1 MSSNA
6 SGDDRAVSFLVCGLG
21 RLGQQCAVVLKEFE
35 VGVIGVDRAPS
46 PRWQTADLPDLLDG
60 LVIGDCCQVEVLT
73 RAGIAQCRAALLV
86 TDDERTNIAAAFA
99 ARSLNPNIRLIIRS
113 AQENLNQLLRQ
124 QMGNLVAFEPSQFSA
139 NVFALASLGDATQA
153 LFDVGDAKM
162 RVVRLK
168 IEAGQDWREGRLL
181 ADLNTASHRILS
193 HAAQTKPARSSF
205 HSWNPDDTIHE
216 GDILTFIESADRLAS
231 PTELGPY
238 RAKKDQT
245 LPPMAP
251 RFASLG
257 ARLKRFWRGGTQ
269 VRRVALASSMIML
282 GLVLAGIVL
291 YRLENPDISWF
302 DAVNVSVVLGV
313 GGFDNVFG
321 ALHLPFPISP
331 GLYLFSVIIKIS
343 SAVFLG
349 ILYAMMT
356 ERILS
361 ARLQIARRR
370 PHAPLGGHT
379 IIIGMGVIGQR
390 VAAILRD
397 WRRPIIG
404 LAEQEVGAGIPPD
417 MPIEIGP
424 LRETLER
431 ANVRTAKCV
440 VVVTDDEVA
449 NLEISL
455 MTRSFNPHCTLV
467 FRTADQQFAKNV
479 ASLIP
484 ASIGIGDY
492 AIAAEAIAAASFGE
506 NILSAFHLDGRSV
519 LVTEYTVEPG
529 DTLIDRLL
537 AEIAYGYGVAPIVHQ
552 RGNETHLIPA
562 DDIRLEANDRVVVL
576 ATIDGLQRIETAP
589 ALVSQLVP
597 ADRKISV
604 VRHDL

>member
-1 MSSNA
+1 M
-6 SGDDRAVSFLVCGLG
+6 
-21 RLGQQCAVVLKEFE
+21 
-35 VGVIGVDRAPS
+35 
-46 PRWQTADLPDLLDG
+46 
-60 LVIGDCCQVEVLT
+60 
-73 RAGIAQCRAALLV
+73 
-86 TDDERTNIAAAFA
+86 
-99 ARSLNPNIRLIIRS
+99 
-113 AQENLNQLLRQ
+113 
-124 QMGNLVAFEPSQFSA
+124 
-139 NVFALASLGDATQA
+139 
-153 LFDVGDAKM
+153 
-162 RVVRLK
+162 
-168 IEAGQDWREGRLL
+168 
-181 ADLNTASHRILS
+181 
-193 HAAQTKPARSSF
+193 
-205 HSWNPDDTIHE
+205 
-216 GDILTFIESADRLAS
+216 
-231 PTELGPY
+231 
-238 RAKKDQT
+238 
-245 LPPMAP
+245 
-251 RFASLG
+251 
-257 ARLKRFWRGGTQ
+257 
-269 VRRVALASSMIML
+269 
-282 GLVLAGIVL
+282 
-291 YRLENPDISWF
+291 
-302 DAVNVSVVLGV
+302 NVSVVLGV

-331 GLYLFSVIIKIS
+331 GLYLFSVIIRIS

-361 ARLQIARRR
+361 ARLQIAHRR

-404 LAEQEVGAGIPPD
+404 LAEQAVGAGIPPD

-440 VVVTDDEVA
+440 VVVTDDEVT

-455 MTRSFNPHCTLV
+455 MTRSFNPNCTLV

-519 LVTEYTVEPG
+519 LVAEYTVEPG

-552 RGNETHLIPA
+552 RGNETHHLPA
-562 DDIRLEANDRVVVL
+562 DDIRLEANDRVVLL
-576 ATIDGLQRIETAP
+576 ATIDGLQRIETAQRFSPSWFLRIEKSPSFDMTFDAANAIARISGCDLRAAREAMAHLP
-589 ALVSQLVP
+589 ARLDVALYRHQGLRLVRELKKMVVTSSLEP
-597 ADRKISV
+597 ASGTIPTSTTSLRG
-604 VRHDL
+604 